1 MRYPRAVDGLQDRE
15 LMGEVRGGSREAY
28 EALVAGWG
36 PRIFAFLLR
45 RTGSRF
51 AAEEAYQETWLRVWQ
66 WRARYDPARAFRPW
80 LFTIAS
86 NAGFDSRKPRR
97 DDFELAEEP
106 GVDRDPVPARDSL
119 LKALH
124 ALSPAD
130 RRLVL
135 LAGEGFN
142 ATEIGAMEALKPGTV
157 RMRLKRARERM
168 AAAISSPGVT
178 PGPAGQ

>member
-1 MRYPRAVDGLQDRE
+1 MA
-15 LMGEVRGGSREAY
+15 EVRGGSRGAY
-28 EALVAGWG
+28 EELVHAWG
-36 PRIFAFLLR
+36 ERVFSFLLR
-45 RTGSRF
+45 RTGTRF

-66 WRARYDPARAFRPW
+66 WRSRYDAARAFRPW

-97 DDFELAEEP
+97 DDFELVVEP
-106 GVDRDPVPARDSL
+106 SGCTDPVPARDSL
-119 LKALH
+119 VKALH
-124 ALSPAD
+124 VLSPAD

-142 ATEIGAMEALKPGTV
+142 ATEIGHMQDLKAGTV

-168 AAAISSPGVT
+168 SSALAQPDVT
-178 PGPAGQ
+178 PGSTGQ